1 MDRNKIFC
9 KFVGAMERVIHFIL
23 VMLIAS
29 VPAWARQ
36 WRSQTIDSLMS
47 QLDSVI
53 SNRPKYLEIKEARI
67 ADLKSGL
74 AHAKD
79 DDERFALLKK
89 ITDEYKPFNTDSAF
103 VYIELSE
110 KIAERTGNRDYIEN
124 VKLDRANNLCAI
136 GMYVEALQLVAPI
149 SADNLPDYLKPYYYH
164 TMRTL
169 YGRLADYSA
178 FEDDRRRYEKLTD
191 MYRDTLMLVNQHGS
205 LSNAISKADQLNA
218 RGKADEAIGVMR
230 HFMSSNDL
238 TEHERAIC
246 AWTLADSYAQAGDT
260 AAQKEQLIISA
271 IGDMKSAVREYISL
285 RALALLLYQEG
296 DLDRAYKFMNISMED
311 ATSCNARHRI
321 LEINQTYP
329 AINAIY
335 VNKVRDQKRSL
346 QWTVGLITVLML
358 FLVAVLMYLR
368 KQMQRIAAARKTIED
383 ANGQLQSL
391 NQQLTDSNRD
401 LQDANLAITENSRLK
416 ETYIG
421 RYMDQCMEYIEKLD
435 TYRKTIRKVAQ
446 SSKNDE
452 LKALVKSSADIDEEL
467 RSFYD
472 NFDSTFL
479 KLFPTFVEEFN
490 QLLRPEEAILP
501 KRPGSLNTELR
512 IYALVRLGIS
522 DSDRIAKFLRYSL
535 TTIYN
540 YRTRTRNKAVG
551 DRSQFDQKV
560 LLIGIREQ
568 P

>member
-1 MDRNKIFC
+1 
-9 KFVGAMERVIHFIL
+9 MERLIL
-23 VMLIAS
+23 GILMLVAFM
-29 VPAWARQ
+29 PAVARQ
-36 WRSQTIDSLMS
+36 WRSPEIDSLMS

-53 SNRPKYLEIKEARI
+53 SNRPRYLEIKEARI
-67 ADLKSGL
+67 ADLKAGL
-74 AHAKD
+74 ALAKD
-79 DDERFALLKK
+79 DDERFDILKK

-103 VYIELSE
+103 VYIELCE
-110 KIAERTGNRDYIEN
+110 KIAGRTGNRDYIET

-149 SADNLPDYLKPYYYH
+149 SADILPDYLKPYYYH

-191 MYRDTLMLVNQHGS
+191 MYRDTLMLVNQRGS

-218 RGKADEAIGVMR
+218 RGKADEAIGVMKN
-230 HFMSSNDL
+230 FMANNDL

-321 LEINQTYP
+321 IEINQTYP

-335 VNKVRDQKRSL
+335 VDKVRDQKRSL

-358 FLVAVLMYLR
+358 FLIAVLLYLR
-368 KQMQRIAAARKTIED
+368 KQMQKIAAARKTIED

-391 NQQLTDSNRD
+391 NQQLTNSNRE

-490 QLLRPEEAILP
+490 QLLRPGEAILP
-501 KRPGSLNTELR
+501 KRAGSLNTELR

-540 YRTRTRNKAVG
+540 YRTRIRNKAVG
-551 DRSQFDQKV
+551 DRSQLEQKV

-568 P
+568 L